1 MRVDRGG
8 KLTGERSE
16 QRRHSSGG
24 LLREREQH
32 RRVGLVVE
40 QRDLLD
46 ATIRHPSEP
55 AGVRPEEVVE
65 VAELVGMHGRSSA
78 EEVRERI
85 PVAELGDGHG

>member
-1 MRVDRGG
+1 MRLDRGG

-16 QRRHSSGG
+16 QRPHSSGG

-40 QRDLLD
+40 KCDLLD

-55 AGVRPEEVVE
+55 AGVGPEELVE
-65 VAELVGMHGRSSA
+65 VAELVGMHGRPLA
-78 EEVRERI
+78 EEAREQI
-85 PVAELGDGHG
+85 PVAELDDGHG